1 MTRKDSAGMAG
12 QMTQFLFSG
21 VRRARAVLALA
32 ALWTLLALLLTPA
45 PARAAQATCTPQSG
59 YNSCVRVTYSGGDQ
73 TFTVPTGVTSVFIK
87 AWGAGGGGPNSSYFP
102 TQRGGGGGGFA
113 SGTLTVAAG
122 AALGV
127 RVGEGGGVND
137 TSTTYGGGGAGGTS
151 QATAIGS
158 SGGGLSGVFATTTY
172 TQGNARLIAGGG
184 GGSSP
189 GGDVGTPAGGGG
201 GGASGS
207 DDGVAASG
215 RPGTQAAGG
224 AAGSGGTCNLGAPTA
239 GSALQGGN
247 GGSTNEN
254 QNEGGGGGGGG
265 YFGGGGG
272 LCQGSSPNG
281 MGGGGS
287 GYVGGVTSTTSTA
300 GSISTSNNGGG
311 AAAGTGDTHYASGI
325 GTGGGGDASGGN
337 GQVVIQFNAPLS
349 VALSKT
355 APATVA
361 PGAAIAYVLSL
372 TNTSPA
378 TSGTSMVVREQLPPG
393 VIATSAA
400 VGTGVT
406 SVSCGAMPSA
416 AGAALTCTVTL
427 PAAGIPVNGGVRSFT
442 LNATA
447 PLVAA
452 GTVLTN
458 YANTNVAGSGTP
470 ATAPGAACVSN
481 ATVSCASAATTVV
494 TGAAV
499 LTRSGE
505 RTATDNQVA
514 NGSAQDVLE
523 AIVRDAADNPV
534 AGTVVTFAATTG
546 VAFNGGAVGAAGTCT
561 TAANG
566 ICQVTATSTV
576 PGTKSSAVS
585 IPAGALTGVF
595 TANGQSYGASPAS
608 YSFVAGTPSAAQSG
622 LRVVTDNQVANG
634 TAQDVL
640 QVFVRDASG
649 NPVGAGVV
657 VNFGA
662 TPDVAF
668 NGGAE
673 GAAGSCTTSAAG
685 TCQVTATTTEA
696 GSYST
701 TAVTLGGVA
710 LGGTFTAS
718 GSSYL
723 PSPQTYR
730 FLALPTV
737 TIRAISTNGVGTFDF
752 TGTNGLAAQSIT
764 TTVAGTAASAATQTL
779 TAASTATTITESVPP
794 AGYTLTAASCTGLP
808 SGGTATFSGRT
819 LTLNAAAT
827 VPGTNLVC
835 TFTNTGATGTTSPPV
850 PPLVSCL
857 SNAAIFNTA
866 YNGANGPP
874 LTSGRDTVWE
884 SGEGAASG
892 GPGTVSSWQR
902 AYVGNK
908 APGAWIDSPF
918 GNANWN
924 SNYNPNHTGNV
935 DVYHRFTFNMAA
947 SVNPATFS
955 LKLDF
960 YSDNSVAEVFVNG
973 VLQTV
978 PGVPQGG
985 GDPYNFRGFDPGR
998 QASAT
1003 LASNWRAGS
1012 NTVVVH
1018 IKSGAN
1024 AEGFLAQATTTAV
1037 CAPPTVV
1044 LSKTTT
1050 GGAGGPFNFTLSNTT
1065 QTNGVVSTVA
1075 AGTAVQVDG
1084 NTATAGTQ
1092 PFSATTQGAAI
1103 TIAEPAVPGW
1113 NLAGA
1118 TCTDAGTPV
1127 GSLGSGADART
1138 YTIPAASVQYGRPL
1152 VCTFTN
1158 AASATVTISKV
1169 SNGGVGPFGFTGTN
1183 GLAAQTITTVTA
1195 GTAVAGAIQT
1205 LTAPGVATTI
1215 TEDPLPAN
1223 YALTGVSC
1231 TGLGAGGTA
1240 TPDLPNRR
1248 VTLDAAAT
1256 AAGSNIACTFTNTFT
1271 PPFPRVQIV
1280 KTTTGGTGTNLFGFA
1295 LSGLSAA
1302 TDSITVTG
1310 AGTANGAANLT
1321 GTAGQLAKIKES
1333 APAGWPANP
1342 VSASC
1347 LDASSATPTVPFG
1360 TLAGNELTIPAANM
1374 VAGANITCTFVN
1386 SFGFSVTGR
1395 VFLDNGTGSGVAND
1409 GRINGTEGGIAG
1421 VSVRLTN
1428 CAATVLSSA
1437 TTDGAGNYALDVPF
1451 ATAANA
1457 PLCVEETNTASRLST
1472 GASFGTVALP
1482 SGTAVAGGGTSYTY
1496 TRTGTPDRIAFTW
1509 NGTGHAGL
1517 NFGDVDRNTFAA
1529 DGAKSGM
1536 PGSTVSYAHTFIAR
1550 TGGTLR
1556 FGISNSVDTPAVS
1569 GWSGKIF
1576 ADTGCTGAQQPG
1588 AALLYPP
1595 SAPLTVV
1602 AGQNVCIV
1610 MQEFIPANAAN
1621 GSNNQSTVQASFDFT
1636 NAGPALSASYT
1647 VLDTTTVSNSALEL
1661 KKEVRNVTQGA
1672 GFGVNNQAKS
1682 GETLEYRVTYTNNG
1696 TTPISGMTVND
1707 TTPQYT
1713 SFVAAQA
1720 GTTPASLTACSK
1732 NTPANA
1738 LPAPAVACAA
1748 SQAAG
1753 GTGGLR
1759 WSFTGSLA
1767 PGATGAVLF
1776 SVKVD

>member
-1 MTRKDSAGMAG
+1 MRGLWAC
-12 QMTQFLFSG
+12 
-21 VRRARAVLALA
+21 VLVLP
-32 ALWTLLALLLTPA
+32 ALLMSA
-45 PARAAQATCTPQSG
+45 PAVADQLPCSPQSG
-59 YNSCVRVTYSGGDQ
+59 YNACVQITYTGANQ

-87 AWGAGGGGPNSSYFP
+87 AWGAGGGGPNTSYYP
-102 TQRGGGGGGFA
+102 TQRGGGGGGFS
-113 SGTLTVAAG
+113 SGTLAVTAG

-137 TSTTYGGGGAGGTS
+137 ASTTYGGGGAGGNA
-151 QATAIGS
+151 QATAIGA
-158 SGGGLSGVFATTTY
+158 SGGGLSGVFAAASY

-189 GGDVGTPAGGGG
+189 GADVGTPAAGGG
-201 GGASGS
+201 GGASGR
-207 DDGVAASG
+207 DDNVAASG
-215 RPGTQAAGG
+215 RPGTQAGGG
-224 AAGSGGTCNLGAPTA
+224 AAGTGGTCNLGAPTA
-239 GSALQGGN
+239 GAALQGGN

-272 LCQGSSPNG
+272 LCQGTSPNG

-287 GYVGGVTSTTSTA
+287 GYTGGVTSPTTA
-300 GSISTSNNGGG
+300 VGLNSTSDNVGG
-311 AAAGTGDTHYASGI
+311 AAATTGDAHYTTGI
-325 GTGGGGDASGGN
+325 GTGGGGNASGGN
-337 GQVVIQFNAPLS
+337 GLVVIQYNLP
-349 VALSKT
+349 VITLSKT
-355 APATVA
+355 APATVSS
-361 PGAAIAYVLSL
+361 GAAITYTLGVANSGAV
-372 TNTSPA
+372 A
-378 TSGTSMVVREQLPPG
+378 TGTTVIVRDQLPTG
-393 VIATSAA
+393 VIATA
-400 VGTGVT
+400 VAPGTNVNA
-406 SVSCGAMPSA
+406 VSCGTLPSA
-416 AGAALTCTVTL
+416 AGALLTCTMTM
-427 PAAGIPVNGGVRSFT
+427 PAGGIPAGATRNFT
-442 LNATA
+442 LTATA
-447 PLVAA
+447 TTVA

-458 YANTNVAGSGTP
+458 YASTNVVGNGTP
-470 ATAPGAACVSN
+470 ATNPGAACVSN
-481 ATVSCASAATTVV
+481 ATISCSSAATTVIA
-494 TGAAV
+494 GAAA
-499 LTRSGE
+499 LARSGE
-505 RTATDNQVA
+505 RTLTDNQVA

-534 AGTVVTFAATTG
+534 AGTVVTFAATAG
-546 VAFNGGAVGAAGTCT
+546 VAFNGGTVGAAGTCT

-566 ICQVTATSTV
+566 ICQVNATSTV
-576 PGTKSSAVS
+576 PGAKSTAVS
-585 IPAGALTGVF
+585 IPAGTLTGVF
-595 TANGQSYGASPAS
+595 TANGQSYGASPAT
-608 YSFVAGTPSAAQSG
+608 YSFVVGTPSAAQSG

-634 TAQDVL
+634 AAQDVL

-649 NPVGAGVV
+649 NLVGAGVV
-657 VNFGA
+657 VSFGA

-668 NGGAE
+668 NGGTV
-673 GAAGSCTTSAAG
+673 GAAGSCITTAASL
-685 TCQVTATTTEA
+685 CQVTATSTVAAT
-696 GSYST
+696 YST

-718 GSSYL
+718 GNSYL

-730 FLALPTV
+730 FLSLPTV
-737 TIRAISTNGVGTFDF
+737 TIRTISVNGVGTFDF
-752 TGTNGLAAQSIT
+752 TGNNGLAAQSIT
-764 TTVAGTAASAATQTL
+764 TTVAGTAASAAPQTL
-779 TAASTATTITESVPP
+779 TAASTATTITESAPP
-794 AGYTLTAASCTGLP
+794 AGYTLTGASCTGLP
-808 SGGTATFSGRT
+808 SGGTATLSGRT

-827 VPGTNLVC
+827 APGANLVC
-835 TFTNTGATGTTSPPV
+835 TFTNTGDTGTTSPPI
-850 PPLVSCL
+850 PPTLSCL

-866 YNGANGPP
+866 YNGVNGPP

-884 SGEGAASG
+884 SGVGAASG
-892 GPGTVSSWQR
+892 GPGTVASWQR

-908 APGAWIDSPF
+908 APGAWVNSPF

-924 SNYNPNHTGNV
+924 SNYDPNHTGNV

-947 SVNPATFS
+947 SVNPASFS

-973 VLQTV
+973 VLQSV

-985 GDPYNFRGFDPGR
+985 SDPYNFRGYLAGS

-1003 LASNWRAGS
+1003 LSSNWRVGS

-1037 CAPPTVV
+1037 CTPPTVV

-1092 PFSATTQGAAI
+1092 PFSATAQGAAI

-1118 TCTDAGTPV
+1118 VCTDAGTPV
-1127 GSLGSGADART
+1127 GSLGTGADART

-1158 AASATVTISKV
+1158 AASATVTVSKV
-1169 SNGGVGPFGFTGTN
+1169 SNGGVGPFGFTGSN
-1183 GLAAQTITTVTA
+1183 GLAAQTITTTA
-1195 GTAVAGAIQT
+1195 AGSAVAGAIQT

-1280 KTTTGGTGTNLFGFA
+1280 KTTTGGSGANLFGFA

-1310 AGTANGAANLT
+1310 AGTASGAANLT
-1321 GTAGQLAKIKES
+1321 GTAGVLATIRES
-1333 APAGWPANP
+1333 VPAGWPANP
-1342 VSASC
+1342 ISASC
-1347 LDASSATPTVPFG
+1347 LDAASATPTVPFG
-1360 TLAGNELTIPAANM
+1360 TLAGNELTIPAINM

-1386 SFGFSVTGR
+1386 GFGYTVTGR

-1409 GRINGTEGGIAG
+1409 GLINGSEGGIAG
-1421 VSVRLTN
+1421 VSVQLTN
-1428 CAATVLSSA
+1428 CSATVLSTA

-1457 PLCVEETNTASRLST
+1457 PLCVEETNTALRLST
-1472 GASFGTVALP
+1472 GASFGAVPLP
-1482 SGTAVAGGGTSYTY
+1482 SGSAVASGGTSYTY
-1496 TRTGTPDRIAFTW
+1496 TRTGAPDRIAFTW
-1509 NGTGHAGL
+1509 NGAGHTGL

-1550 TGGTLR
+1550 TGGTVS
-1556 FGISNSVDTPAVS
+1556 FSISNSVDTPAVS

-1576 ADTGCTGAQQPG
+1576 ADTGCTGAQQAG

-1595 SAPLTVV
+1595 AAPVTVA

-1610 MQEFIPANAAN
+1610 MQEFIPANAVN
-1621 GSNNQSTVQASFDFT
+1621 GNNNQSTVQASFSFT

-1661 KKEVRNVTQGA
+1661 KKEVRNVTQG
-1672 GFGVNNQAKS
+1672 GSFGVNNQAKS

-1696 TTPISGMTVND
+1696 TTPISDMKIND

-1713 SFVAAQA
+1713 SFGAAQA
-1720 GTTPASLTACSK
+1720 GTTPASLTGCRK

-1738 LPAPAVACAA
+1738 TPAPSVACAVA
-1748 SQAAG
+1748 QTAG
-1753 GTGGLR
+1753 GTGTLSWEFSGA
-1759 WSFTGSLA
+1759 LA
-1767 PGATGAVLF
+1767 PGGSGSVLF

>member
-1 MTRKDSAGMAG
+1 MAE
-12 QMTQFLFSG
+12 QMTQFPSSIAGRL
-21 VRRARAVLALA
+21 RVLLVLLASFVSAPALA
-32 ALWTLLALLLTPA
+32 AQVA
-45 PARAAQATCTPQSG
+45 CTPQSG
-59 YNSCVRVTYSGGDQ
+59 FNSCVRVTYSGGDQ

-87 AWGAGGGGPNSSYFP
+87 AWGAGGGGPNTSYY
-102 TQRGGGGGGFA
+102 TAQRGGGGGGFS
-113 SGTLTVAAG
+113 SGTLAVTAG
-122 AALGV
+122 TALGV

-137 TSTTYGGGGAGGTS
+137 ASTTYGGGGAGGNA
-151 QATAIGS
+151 QATAIGA

-189 GGDVGTPAGGGG
+189 GADVGTPAAGGG
-201 GGASGS
+201 GGASGR
-207 DDGVAASG
+207 DDNVAASG

-224 AAGSGGTCNLGAPTA
+224 AAGTGGTCNLGAPT
-239 GSALQGGN
+239 GGTALQGGN

-272 LCQGSSPNG
+272 LCQGTSPNG

-287 GYVGGVTSTTSTA
+287 GYTGGVTSPTTA
-300 GSISTSNNGGG
+300 VGLNSTSDNVGG
-311 AAAGTGDTHYASGI
+311 AAATTGDTHYTTGI

-337 GQVVIQFNAPLS
+337 GLVVIQFNAPPS
-349 VALSKT
+349 ITLSKT

-372 TNTSPA
+372 TNSGPA
-378 TSGTSMVVREQLPPG
+378 ATGTSVVVREQLPPG
-393 VIATSAA
+393 VIATSVA
-400 VGTGVT
+400 VGSGVT
-406 SVSCGAMPSA
+406 SVSCGTLPSA
-416 AGAALTCTVTL
+416 AGAALTCTMTL
-427 PAAGIPVNGGVRSFT
+427 PTGGIPASGGVRSFT

-458 YANTNVAGSGTP
+458 YANSNVAGSGTP

-481 ATVSCASAATTVV
+481 TTVSCSSAATTVV
-494 TGAAV
+494 TGAAA
-499 LTRSGE
+499 LARSGE
-505 RTATDNQVA
+505 RTVTDNQVA

-534 AGTVVTFAATTG
+534 AGTVVTFAATAG
-546 VAFNGGAVGAAGTCT
+546 VAFNGGTVGAAGTCT
-561 TAANG
+561 TSASG
-566 ICQVTATSTV
+566 LCQVTATSTV
-576 PGTKSSAVS
+576 AGTKSTAVS

-595 TANGQSYGASPAS
+595 TAGGQSYGASPAA
-608 YSFVAGTPSAAQSG
+608 YSFVAGAPSAAQSG
-622 LRVVTDNQVANG
+622 LRIATDGQLANG
-634 TAQDVL
+634 SAQDVL
-640 QVFVRDASG
+640 QAFVRDASG

-657 VNFGA
+657 VSFGA
-662 TPDVAF
+662 TPNVAF
-668 NGGAE
+668 NGGTV
-673 GAAGSCTTSAAG
+673 GAAGSCTTTAASL
-685 TCQVTATTTEA
+685 CQVTATSIVAAT
-696 GSYST
+696 YSA

-710 LGGTFTAS
+710 LGGSFTAS
-718 GSSYL
+718 GNSYL
-723 PSPQTYR
+723 PSPQAYR
-730 FLALPTV
+730 FLSLPTV
-737 TIRAISTNGVGTFDF
+737 TIRKTSLNGVGTFDF
-752 TGTNGLAAQSIT
+752 TGSNGLAAQSIT
-764 TTVAGTAASAATQTL
+764 TTAAGTPESAPVQTL
-779 TAASTATTITESVPP
+779 TAASTATTITEGVPP

-808 SGGTATFSGRT
+808 SGGTATLSGRT

-827 VPGTNLVC
+827 APGANLVC
-835 TFTNTGATGTTSPPV
+835 TFTNTGDTGTTSPPI
-850 PPLVSCL
+850 PPTISCL

-866 YNGANGPP
+866 YNGVNGPP
-874 LTSGRDTVWE
+874 LSTGRDTVWE

-892 GPGTVSSWQR
+892 GPGTVASWQR

-908 APGAWIDSPF
+908 APGAWVNSPF

-973 VLQTV
+973 VLQSV

-985 GDPYNFRGFDPGR
+985 SDPYNFRGYQAGQ

-1003 LASNWRAGS
+1003 LSSNWRTGS

-1037 CAPPTVV
+1037 CTPPTVV

-1092 PFSATTQGAAI
+1092 PFSATAQGTAI

-1118 TCTDAGTPV
+1118 VCTDAGTPV
-1127 GSLGSGADART
+1127 GSLGTGADART

-1152 VCTFTN
+1152 SCTFTN

-1169 SNGGVGPFGFTGTN
+1169 SNGGVGPFGFTGSN
-1183 GLAAQTITTVTA
+1183 GLAVQTITTVTA

-1240 TPDLPNRR
+1240 TPDLPNRK

-1280 KTTTGGTGTNLFGFA
+1280 KTTTGGSGANLFGFA

-1302 TDSITVTG
+1302 TDSITVNG
-1310 AGTANGAANLT
+1310 AGTASGAANLS
-1321 GTAGQLAKIKES
+1321 GTAGVLATIRES
-1333 APAGWPANP
+1333 VPTGWPANP
-1342 VSASC
+1342 ISASC
-1347 LDASSATPTVPFG
+1347 LDAASATPTVPFG

-1386 SFGFSVTGR
+1386 GFGYAVTGR

-1409 GRINGTEGGIAG
+1409 GLINGSEGGIAG
-1421 VSVRLTN
+1421 VSVQLTN
-1428 CAATVLSSA
+1428 CSATVLSTA

-1451 ATAANA
+1451 ATAASA
-1457 PLCVEETNTASRLST
+1457 PLCVEETNTALRLST
-1472 GASFGTVALP
+1472 GASFGAVPLP
-1482 SGTAVAGGGTSYTY
+1482 SGSAVASGGTSYTY

-1509 NGTGHAGL
+1509 NGTGHTGL

-1529 DGAKSGM
+1529 DGTKSGM

-1550 TGGTLR
+1550 TGGTVS
-1556 FGISNSVDTPAVS
+1556 FSISNSVDTPAVS

-1576 ADTGCTGAQQPG
+1576 ADTGCTGAQQAG

-1595 SAPLTVV
+1595 AAPVTVA
-1602 AGQNVCIV
+1602 AGQNVCIL

-1621 GSNNQSTVQASFDFT
+1621 GNNNQTTVQASFSFT

-1661 KKEVRNVTQGA
+1661 KKEVRNVTQG
-1672 GFGVNNQAKS
+1672 GSFGVNNQAKS

-1696 TTPISGMTVND
+1696 TTPISDMKIND
-1707 TTPQYT
+1707 ATPQYT
-1713 SFVAAQA
+1713 SFGAAQA
-1720 GTTPASLTACSK
+1720 GTTPASLTGCRK

-1738 LPAPAVACAA
+1738 APAPSVACAVA
-1748 SQAAG
+1748 QTAG
-1753 GTGGLR
+1753 GTGMLS
-1759 WSFTGSLA
+1759 WEFSGSLA
-1767 PGATGAVLF
+1767 PGGSGSVLF

>member
-1 MTRKDSAGMAG
+1 MTHIPS
-12 QMTQFLFSG
+12 SI
-21 VRRARAVLALA
+21 ARHMRGLWACVLVLP
-32 ALWTLLALLLTPA
+32 ALLMSVPA
-45 PARAAQATCTPQSG
+45 VADQLPCSPQSG
-59 YNSCVRVTYSGGDQ
+59 YNACVQITYTGANQ
-73 TFTVPTGVTSVFIK
+73 TFTVPTGVSSVFIK
-87 AWGAGGGGPNSSYFP
+87 AWGAGGGGPNTSYYT
-102 TQRGGGGGGFA
+102 TQRGGGGGGFS
-113 SGTLTVAAG
+113 SGTLAVTAG
-122 AALGV
+122 TTLGV

-137 TSTTYGGGGAGGTS
+137 ASTTYGGGGAGGNA
-151 QATAIGS
+151 QATAIGA

-172 TQGNARLIAGGG
+172 SQANARLIAGGG

-189 GGDVGTPAGGGG
+189 GADVGTPSAGGG
-201 GGASGS
+201 GGASGR
-207 DDGVAASG
+207 DDNVAASG
-215 RPGTQAAGG
+215 RPGTQAGGG
-224 AAGSGGTCNLGAPTA
+224 AAGTGGTCNLGAPT
-239 GSALQGGN
+239 GGTALQGGN

-272 LCQGSSPNG
+272 LCQGTAPNG

-287 GYVGGVTSTTSTA
+287 GYVGGVTGSTTA
-300 GSISTSNNGGG
+300 VGLNSTSDNVGG
-311 AAAGTGDTHYASGI
+311 AAATTGDAHYTAGI
-325 GTGGGGDASGGN
+325 GTGGGGNASGGN
-337 GQVVIQFNAPLS
+337 GLVVIQYNLP
-349 VALSKT
+349 VITLSKT
-355 APATVA
+355 APATVSS
-361 PGAAIAYVLSL
+361 GAAITYTLGVANSGAV
-372 TNTSPA
+372 A
-378 TSGTSMVVREQLPPG
+378 TGATVIVRDQLPAG
-393 VIATSAA
+393 VIATA
-400 VGTGVT
+400 VAPGANVNA
-406 SVSCGAMPSA
+406 VSCGALPSA
-416 AGAALTCTVTL
+416 AGALLTCTMTM
-427 PAAGIPVNGGVRSFT
+427 PAGGIPAGASRNFT
-442 LNATA
+442 LTATA
-447 PLVAA
+447 TTVA

-458 YANTNVAGSGTP
+458 YGSTNVVGNGAP
-470 ATAPGAACVSN
+470 ATNPGAACVSN
-481 ATVSCASAATTVV
+481 ATIGCASAATTVV
-494 TGAAV
+494 AGAAA
-499 LTRSGE
+499 LARSGE
-505 RTATDNQVA
+505 RTVTDNQVA
-514 NGSAQDVLE
+514 NGIAQDVLE

-534 AGTVVTFAATTG
+534 AGTVVTFAATAG
-546 VAFNGGAVGAAGTCT
+546 VAFNGGTVGAAGTCT

-566 ICQVTATSTV
+566 ICQVNATSTV
-576 PGTKSSAVS
+576 PGAKSTAVS
-585 IPAGALTGVF
+585 IPAGTLTGVF
-595 TANGQSYGASPAS
+595 TTNGQSYGASPAT
-608 YSFVAGTPSAAQSG
+608 YSFVVGTPSAAQSG
-622 LRVVTDNQVANG
+622 LRVVTDGQLANG
-634 TAQDVL
+634 SAQDVL
-640 QVFVRDASG
+640 EAFVRDANG

-657 VNFGA
+657 VSFGA
-662 TPDVAF
+662 TPNVAF
-668 NGGAE
+668 NGGNV
-673 GAAGSCTTSAAG
+673 GAAASCTTTAASL
-685 TCQVTATTTEA
+685 CQVTATSTVVAT
-696 GSYST
+696 YSA

-710 LGGTFTAS
+710 LGGSFTAS
-718 GSSYL
+718 GNGYL

-730 FLALPTV
+730 FLSLPTV
-737 TIRAISTNGVGTFDF
+737 TIRTTSLNGVGTFDF
-752 TGTNGLAAQSIT
+752 TGSNGLAAQSIT
-764 TTVAGTAASAATQTL
+764 TTAAGTPESASVQTL
-779 TAASTATTITESVPP
+779 TAASTATTITQAAPP

-808 SGGTATFSGRT
+808 SGGTATLSGRT

-827 VPGTNLVC
+827 ASGANLVC
-835 TFTNTGATGTTSPPV
+835 TFTNTGDTGTTSPPI
-850 PPLVSCL
+850 PPTVSCL

-866 YNGANGPP
+866 YNGVSGPP
-874 LTSGRDTVWE
+874 LSTGRDTVWE

-892 GPGTVSSWQR
+892 GPGTVVSWQR

-908 APGAWIDSPF
+908 APGAWVNSPF

-924 SNYNPNHTGNV
+924 SNYNPNHSGNV

-985 GDPYNFRGFDPGR
+985 SDPYNFRGYQAGQ

-1003 LASNWRAGS
+1003 LSSNWRTGS

-1037 CAPPTVV
+1037 CTPPTVV

-1092 PFSATTQGAAI
+1092 PFSATVQGAAI

-1118 TCTDAGTPV
+1118 VCTDAGTPV
-1127 GSLGSGADART
+1127 GSLGAGADART

-1169 SNGGVGPFGFTGTN
+1169 SNGGVGPFGFTGSN
-1183 GLAAQTITTVTA
+1183 GLAAQTIATVTA

-1231 TGLGAGGTA
+1231 TGLGSGGTA
-1240 TPDLPNRR
+1240 TPDLPNRK

-1280 KTTTGGTGTNLFGFA
+1280 KTTTGGSGANLFGFA

-1310 AGTANGAANLT
+1310 AGTASGAANLT
-1321 GTAGQLAKIKES
+1321 GTAGVLARIRES
-1333 APAGWPANP
+1333 VPAGWPANP
-1342 VSASC
+1342 ISASC
-1347 LDASSATPTVPFG
+1347 LDAASATPTVPFG
-1360 TLAGNELTIPAANM
+1360 TLAGNELTIPAVNM

-1386 SFGFSVTGR
+1386 GFGYTVTGR
-1395 VFLDNGTGSGVAND
+1395 VFLDNGTSSGIAND
-1409 GRINGTEGGIAG
+1409 GLINGSEGGIAG
-1421 VSVRLTN
+1421 VGVKLTN
-1428 CAATVLSSA
+1428 CSATVLSTA

-1457 PLCVEETNTASRLST
+1457 PLCVEETNTALRLST
-1472 GASFGTVALP
+1472 GASFGAVALP
-1482 SGTAVAGGGTSYTY
+1482 SGSAVASGGTSYTY
-1496 TRTGTPDRIAFTW
+1496 TRSGTPDRIAFTW
-1509 NGTGHAGL
+1509 NGTGHTGL

-1550 TGGTLR
+1550 TGGTVS
-1556 FGISNSVDTPAVS
+1556 FAISNSVDTPAVS

-1576 ADTGCTGAQQPG
+1576 ADTGCTGTQQPG
-1588 AALLYPP
+1588 ATLLYPP
-1595 SAPLTVV
+1595 AAPVTVV

-1621 GSNNQSTVQASFDFT
+1621 GNNNQSTVQASFSFT

-1661 KKEVRNVTQGA
+1661 KKEVRNVTQG
-1672 GFGVNNQAKS
+1672 GSFGVNNQAKS
-1682 GETLEYRVTYTNNG
+1682 GETLEYRVSYTNNG
-1696 TTPISGMTVND
+1696 TTPISDMKIND

-1720 GTTPASLTACSK
+1720 GTTPASLTACRK

-1738 LPAPAVACAA
+1738 TPAPSVACAVA
-1748 SQAAG
+1748 QTVG
-1753 GTGGLR
+1753 GTGTLS
-1759 WSFTGSLA
+1759 WEFSGSLA
-1767 PGATGAVLF
+1767 PGGSGSVLF

>member
-1 MTRKDSAGMAG
+1 
-12 QMTQFLFSG
+12 
-21 VRRARAVLALA
+21 
-32 ALWTLLALLLTPA
+32 
-45 PARAAQATCTPQSG
+45 
-59 YNSCVRVTYSGGDQ
+59 
-73 TFTVPTGVTSVFIK
+73 
-87 AWGAGGGGPNSSYFP
+87 
-102 TQRGGGGGGFA
+102 
-113 SGTLTVAAG
+113 
-122 AALGV
+122 
-127 RVGEGGGVND
+127 
-137 TSTTYGGGGAGGTS
+137 
-151 QATAIGS
+151 
-158 SGGGLSGVFATTTY
+158 
-172 TQGNARLIAGGG
+172 
-184 GGSSP
+184 
-189 GGDVGTPAGGGG
+189 
-201 GGASGS
+201 
-207 DDGVAASG
+207 
-215 RPGTQAAGG
+215 
-224 AAGSGGTCNLGAPTA
+224 
-239 GSALQGGN
+239 
-247 GGSTNEN
+247 
-254 QNEGGGGGGGG
+254 
-265 YFGGGGG
+265 
-272 LCQGSSPNG
+272 
-281 MGGGGS
+281 
-287 GYVGGVTSTTSTA
+287 
-300 GSISTSNNGGG
+300 
-311 AAAGTGDTHYASGI
+311 
-325 GTGGGGDASGGN
+325 
-337 GQVVIQFNAPLS
+337 
-349 VALSKT
+349 
-355 APATVA
+355 
-361 PGAAIAYVLSL
+361 
-372 TNTSPA
+372 
-378 TSGTSMVVREQLPPG
+378 
-393 VIATSAA
+393 
-400 VGTGVT
+400 
-406 SVSCGAMPSA
+406 
-416 AGAALTCTVTL
+416 
-427 PAAGIPVNGGVRSFT
+427 
-442 LNATA
+442 
-447 PLVAA
+447 
-452 GTVLTN
+452 
-458 YANTNVAGSGTP
+458 
-470 ATAPGAACVSN
+470 
-481 ATVSCASAATTVV
+481 
-494 TGAAV
+494 
-499 LTRSGE
+499 
-505 RTATDNQVA
+505 
-514 NGSAQDVLE
+514 
-523 AIVRDAADNPV
+523 
-534 AGTVVTFAATTG
+534 VVTFAATAN
-546 VAFNGGAVGAAGTCT
+546 VAFNGGTVGAAGSCT
-561 TAANG
+561 TDATG
-566 ICQVTATSTV
+566 LCQVTATSTV
-576 PGTKSSAVS
+576 PGTKSTAVS
-585 IPAGALTGVF
+585 IPAGTLTGVF
-595 TANGQSYGASPAS
+595 TAGGQSYGASPAA
-608 YSFVAGTPSAAQSG
+608 YTFVVGAPSAAQSG
-622 LRVVTDNQVANG
+622 LRIVTDGQLANG

-640 QVFVRDASG
+640 QAFVRDATG
-649 NPVGAGVV
+649 NLVGAGVV
-657 VNFGA
+657 VSFGA

-668 NGGAE
+668 NGGTV
-673 GAAGSCTTSAAG
+673 GAAASCTTTAASL
-685 TCQVTATTTEA
+685 CQVTATSTVAAT
-696 GSYST
+696 YSA

-710 LGGTFTAS
+710 LAGSFTAS
-718 GSSYL
+718 SNSYL
-723 PSPQTYR
+723 PSPQPYR
-730 FLALPTV
+730 FLPLPTV
-737 TIRAISTNGVGTFDF
+737 TIRKTSLNGVGSFDF
-752 TGTNGLAAQSIT
+752 TGSNGLTAQSIT
-764 TTVAGTAASAATQTL
+764 TTVAGTAASAPTQTL
-779 TAASTATTITESVPP
+779 TAASTATTITEGVPP

-808 SGGTATFSGRT
+808 TGGTATLSGRT

-827 VPGTNLVC
+827 APGANLVC
-835 TFTNTGATGTTSPPV
+835 TFTNTGDTGGTSPPI
-850 PPLVSCL
+850 PPTVSCL

-866 YNGANGPP
+866 YNGVSGPP
-874 LTSGRDTVWE
+874 LSTGRDTVWE

-892 GPGTVSSWQR
+892 GPGTVASWQR

-924 SNYNPNHTGNV
+924 SNYNPNHAGNV

-985 GDPYNFRGFDPGR
+985 SDPYNFRGFDPGR

-1037 CAPPTVV
+1037 CAPPTVA

-1092 PFSATTQGAAI
+1092 PFSATAQGTAI
-1103 TIAEPAVPGW
+1103 TIIEPAVPGW

-1118 TCTDAGTPV
+1118 ACTDAGTPV
-1127 GSLGSGADART
+1127 GSLGTGVDART

-1158 AASATVTISKV
+1158 AASATVTVSKV
-1169 SNGGVGPFGFTGTN
+1169 SNGGVGPFGFTGSN

-1240 TPDLPNRR
+1240 TPDLPNRK

-1271 PPFPRVQIV
+1271 PPFPRLQIV
-1280 KTTTGGTGTNLFGFA
+1280 KTTTGGSGANLFGFA
-1295 LSGLSAA
+1295 LSGLSAS

-1310 AGTANGAANLT
+1310 AGTASGATNLT
-1321 GTAGQLAKIKES
+1321 GTVGLLATIKES

-1342 VSASC
+1342 ISASC
-1347 LDASSATPTVPFG
+1347 LDAASATPTVPFG
-1360 TLAGNELTIPAANM
+1360 TLVGNELTVPAANM

-1386 SFGFSVTGR
+1386 GFGFSVTGR

-1409 GRINGTEGGIAG
+1409 GLVNGTEGGIAG

-1428 CAATVLSSA
+1428 CSATVLSTA
-1437 TTDGAGNYALDVPF
+1437 TTDGAGSYALDVPF

-1472 GASFGTVALP
+1472 GASFGTVPLP
-1482 SGTAVAGGGTSYTY
+1482 SGSAVASGGTSYTY
-1496 TRTGTPDRIAFTW
+1496 TRSGTPDRIAFTW
-1509 NGTGHAGL
+1509 NGTGHTGL

-1550 TGGTLR
+1550 TGGTVS
-1556 FGISNSVDTPAVS
+1556 FGISSSVDTPAVS

-1621 GSNNQSTVQASFDFT
+1621 GNNNQSTVQASFNFT

-1672 GFGVNNQAKS
+1672 SFGVNNQAKS

-1696 TTPISGMTVND
+1696 TTPISGMKIND
-1707 TTPQYT
+1707 VTPQYT
-1713 SFVAAQA
+1713 SFGAAQA

-1738 LPAPAVACAA
+1738 TPAPAVACAVV
-1748 SQAAG
+1748 QTVG
-1753 GTGGLR
+1753 GTGALS
-1759 WSFTGSLA
+1759 WTFVGSLA
-1767 PGATGAVLF
+1767 PGASGAVLF

>member
-1 MTRKDSAGMAG
+1 MTRIDSAAMAE
-12 QMTQFLFSG
+12 QMTRFPSSISRR
-21 VRRARAVLALA
+21 VRILLV
-32 ALWTLLALLLTPA
+32 LLASFVSA
-45 PARAAQATCTPQSG
+45 PTLAAQAACTPQSG
-59 YNSCVRVTYSGGDQ
+59 FNSCVRVTYSGGDQ
-73 TFTVPTGVTSVFIK
+73 SFTVPPGVTSVFIK
-87 AWGAGGGGPNSSYFP
+87 AWGAGGGGPNTSYYA

-113 SGTLTVAAG
+113 SGTLAVTAG
-122 AALGV
+122 TALGV

-137 TSTTYGGGGAGGTS
+137 TSTPYGGGGAGGTS
-151 QATAIGS
+151 QATAIGA
-158 SGGGLSGVFATTTY
+158 SGGGLSGVFATTVY
-172 TQGNARLIAGGG
+172 TQANARLIAGGG

-189 GGDVGTPAGGGG
+189 GADVGTPAGGGG
-201 GGASGS
+201 GGTSGS
-207 DDGVAASG
+207 DDGVSASG
-215 RPGTQAAGG
+215 RPGTQAGGG

-239 GSALQGGN
+239 GTALQGGN
-247 GGSTNEN
+247 GGSTSEN

-287 GYVGGVTSTTSTA
+287 GYIGGVTGAVSTA

-311 AAAGTGDTHYASGI
+311 AAATTGDTHYTAGI
-325 GTGGGGDASGGN
+325 GAGGGGDASGGN
-337 GQVVIQFNAPLS
+337 GQVVIQFNAAPS
-349 VALSKT
+349 ITLSKT

-361 PGAAIAYVLSL
+361 PGAAIAYVLGV
-372 TNTSPA
+372 TNNGFIA
-378 TSGTSMVVREQLPPG
+378 TGTSVVVREQLPPG
-393 VIATSAA
+393 VIATGATA
-400 VGTGVT
+400 GTGVT
-406 SVSCGAMPSA
+406 SVNCGTMPSA
-416 AGAALTCTVTL
+416 AGALLTCTMTL
-427 PAAGIPVNGGVRSFT
+427 PTGGIPANGGVRSFT

-458 YANTNVAGSGTP
+458 YANSNVAGSGTP
-470 ATAPGAACVSN
+470 ATAPSASCVSN
-481 ATVSCASAATTVV
+481 ATVSCDSAATTVV
-494 TGAAV
+494 TGAAS
-499 LTRSGE
+499 LARSGE
-505 RTATDNQVA
+505 RTVTDNQVA

-546 VAFNGGAVGAAGTCT
+546 VAFNGGTVGAAGSCT
-561 TAANG
+561 TSASG
-566 ICQVTATSTV
+566 LCQVTATSTV
-576 PGTKSSAVS
+576 AGAKSTAVS
-585 IPAGALTGVF
+585 VPAGALTGVF
-595 TANGQSYGASPAS
+595 TAGGQSYGASPAA
-608 YSFVAGTPSAAQSG
+608 YTFVA
-622 LRVVTDNQVANG
+622 VAP
-634 TAQDVL
+634 
-640 QVFVRDASG
+640 R
-649 NPVGAGVV
+649 
-657 VNFGA
+657 
-662 TPDVAF
+662 
-668 NGGAE
+668 
-673 GAAGSCTTSAAG
+673 
-685 TCQVTATTTEA
+685 
-696 GSYST
+696 
-701 TAVTLGGVA
+701 
-710 LGGTFTAS
+710 
-718 GSSYL
+718 
-723 PSPQTYR
+723 
-730 FLALPTV
+730 V
-737 TIRAISTNGVGTFDF
+737 TIRATSLNGVGTFDF
-752 TGTNGLAAQSIT
+752 TGSNGLAAQSIT
-764 TTVAGTAASAATQTL
+764 TTAAGTPESASVQTL
-779 TAASTATTITESVPP
+779 TAASTATTITQAAPP

-808 SGGTATFSGRT
+808 SGGTATLSGRT

-827 VPGTNLVC
+827 ASGANLVC
-835 TFTNTGATGTTSPPV
+835 TFTNTGDTGTTSPPI
-850 PPLVSCL
+850 PPTVSCL

-866 YNGANGPP
+866 YNGVSGPP
-874 LTSGRDTVWE
+874 LSTGRDTVWE

-892 GPGTVSSWQR
+892 GPGTVVSWQR

-908 APGAWIDSPF
+908 APGAWVNSPF

-924 SNYNPNHTGNV
+924 SNYNPNHSGNV

-985 GDPYNFRGFDPGR
+985 SDPYNFRGYQAGQ

-1003 LASNWRAGS
+1003 LSSNWRTGS

-1037 CAPPTVV
+1037 CTPPTVV

-1092 PFSATTQGAAI
+1092 PFSATVQGAAI

-1118 TCTDAGTPV
+1118 VCTDAGTPV
-1127 GSLGSGADART
+1127 GSLGTGADART

-1152 VCTFTN
+1152 SCTFTN

-1169 SNGGVGPFGFTGTN
+1169 SNGGVGPFGFTGSN

-1231 TGLGAGGTA
+1231 TGLGSGGTA
-1240 TPDLPNRR
+1240 TPDLPNRK

-1271 PPFPRVQIV
+1271 PPFPRVRIV
-1280 KTTTGGTGTNLFGFA
+1280 KTTTGGSGANLFGFA

-1310 AGTANGAANLT
+1310 AGTVSGASNLT
-1321 GTAGQLAKIKES
+1321 GTAGVLATIRES
-1333 APAGWPANP
+1333 VPAGWPVNP
-1342 VSASC
+1342 ISASC
-1347 LDASSATPTVPFG
+1347 LDAASATPTVPFG
-1360 TLAGNELTIPAANM
+1360 TLAGNELTIPAVNM

-1386 SFGFSVTGR
+1386 GFGYTVTGR
-1395 VFLDNGTGSGVAND
+1395 VFLDNGTGSGIAND
-1409 GRINGTEGGIAG
+1409 GLINGSEGGIAG
-1421 VSVRLTN
+1421 VGVKLTN
-1428 CAATVLSSA
+1428 CSATVLSTA

-1457 PLCVEETNTASRLST
+1457 PLCVEETNTALRLST
-1472 GASFGTVALP
+1472 GASFGAVALP
-1482 SGTAVAGGGTSYTY
+1482 SGSVVASGGTSYTY
-1496 TRTGTPDRIAFTW
+1496 TRSGTPDRIAFTW
-1509 NGTGHAGL
+1509 NGTGHTGL
-1517 NFGDVDRNTFAA
+1517 NFGDVDRNTFVA

-1550 TGGTLR
+1550 TGGTVS
-1556 FGISNSVDTPAVS
+1556 FAISNSVDTPAVS

-1576 ADTGCTGAQQPG
+1576 VDTGCTGTQQPG
-1588 AALLYPP
+1588 AALLYPTA
-1595 SAPLTVV
+1595 APVTVV

-1621 GSNNQSTVQASFDFT
+1621 GNNNQSTVQASFSFT

-1661 KKEVRNVTQGA
+1661 KKEVRNVTQG
-1672 GFGVNNQAKS
+1672 GSFGVNNQAKS
-1682 GETLEYRVTYTNNG
+1682 GETLEYRVSYTNNG
-1696 TTPISGMTVND
+1696 TTPISDMKIND

-1720 GTTPASLTACSK
+1720 GTTPASLTACRK

-1738 LPAPAVACAA
+1738 TPAPSVACAVA
-1748 SQAAG
+1748 QTAG
-1753 GTGGLR
+1753 GTGTLS
-1759 WSFTGSLA
+1759 WEFSGSLA
-1767 PGATGAVLF
+1767 PGGSGSVLF

>member
-1 MTRKDSAGMAG
+1 MR
-12 QMTQFLFSG
+12 
-21 VRRARAVLALA
+21 VLLV
-32 ALWTLLALLLTPA
+32 LLASFVSA
-45 PARAAQATCTPQSG
+45 PTLAAQAACTPQSG
-59 YNSCVRVTYSGGDQ
+59 FNSCVRVTYSGGDQ

-87 AWGAGGGGPNSSYFP
+87 AWGAGGGGPNTSYYP
-102 TQRGGGGGGFA
+102 TQRGGGGGGFS
-113 SGTLTVAAG
+113 SGTLAVTAG
-122 AALGV
+122 TALGV

-137 TSTTYGGGGAGGTS
+137 ASTTYGGGGAGGNA
-151 QATAIGS
+151 QATAIGA

-172 TQGNARLIAGGG
+172 TQANARLIAGGG

-189 GGDVGTPAGGGG
+189 GADVGTPSAGGG
-201 GGASGS
+201 GGASGR
-207 DDGVAASG
+207 DDNVAASG

-224 AAGSGGTCNLGAPTA
+224 AAGTGGTCNLGAPT
-239 GSALQGGN
+239 GGTALQGGN

-265 YFGGGGG
+265 FFGGGGG
-272 LCQGSSPNG
+272 LCQGTSPNG

-287 GYVGGVTSTTSTA
+287 GYTGGVTSPTTA
-300 GSISTSNNGGG
+300 VGLNSTSDNVGG
-311 AAAGTGDTHYASGI
+311 AAATTGDAHYTAGI

-337 GQVVIQFNAPLS
+337 GLVVIQFNAPPS
-349 VALSKT
+349 ITLSKT

-372 TNTSPA
+372 TNSGPA
-378 TSGTSMVVREQLPPG
+378 ATGTSVVVREQLPPG
-393 VIATSAA
+393 VSATGATA
-400 VGTGVT
+400 GTGVT
-406 SVSCGAMPSA
+406 SVSCGTMPSA
-416 AGAALTCTVTL
+416 AGALLTCTMTL
-427 PAAGIPVNGGVRSFT
+427 PAAGIPASGGVRSFT

-458 YANTNVAGSGTP
+458 YANSNVAGSGTP

-481 ATVSCASAATTVV
+481 TTVSCASAATTVV
-494 TGAAV
+494 AGAAA
-499 LTRSGE
+499 LARSGE

-534 AGTVVTFAATTG
+534 AGTVVTFAATPG
-546 VAFNGGAVGAAGTCT
+546 VAFNGGTVGAAGSCT
-561 TAANG
+561 TGAG
-566 ICQVTATSTV
+566 GLCQVTATSTV
-576 PGTKSSAVS
+576 AGTKSTVVS
-585 IPAGALTGVF
+585 IPAGTLTGVF
-595 TANGQSYGASPAS
+595 TANAQSYGASPAT
-608 YSFVAGTPSAAQSG
+608 YSFVVGTPSAAQSG
-622 LRVVTDNQVANG
+622 LRIATDGQLANG
-634 TAQDVL
+634 SAQDVL
-640 QVFVRDASG
+640 EAFVRDANG

-657 VNFGA
+657 VSFGA
-662 TPDVAF
+662 TPNVAF
-668 NGGAE
+668 NGGTV
-673 GAAGSCTTSAAG
+673 GAAASCTTTAASL
-685 TCQVTATTTEA
+685 CQVTATSTVAAT
-696 GSYST
+696 YST

-710 LGGTFTAS
+710 LGGSFTAS
-718 GSSYL
+718 GNSYL

-730 FLALPTV
+730 FLSLPTV
-737 TIRAISTNGVGTFDF
+737 TIRKTSLNGVGTFDF
-752 TGTNGLAAQSIT
+752 TGSNGLAAQSIT
-764 TTVAGTAASAATQTL
+764 TTVAGTPESAPVQTL
-779 TAASTATTITESVPP
+779 TAASTATTITEGVPP
-794 AGYTLTAASCTGLP
+794 AGYTLTGASCTGLP
-808 SGGTATFSGRT
+808 SGGTATLSGRT

-827 VPGTNLVC
+827 APGANLVC
-835 TFTNTGATGTTSPPV
+835 TFTNTGATDATSPPI
-850 PPLVSCL
+850 PPTLSCL

-866 YNGANGPP
+866 YNGVSGPP
-874 LTSGRDTVWE
+874 LTSGRDAVWE

-892 GPGTVSSWQR
+892 GPGTVVSWQR

-908 APGAWIDSPF
+908 APGAWVNSPF

-924 SNYNPNHTGNV
+924 SNYNPNHAGNV

-947 SVNPATFS
+947 SVNPASFS

-985 GDPYNFRGFDPGR
+985 SDPYNFRGYQAGQ

-1003 LASNWRAGS
+1003 LSSNWRTGS

-1037 CAPPTVV
+1037 CAPPTLT

-1092 PFSATTQGAAI
+1092 PFSAAVQGAAI

-1118 TCTDAGTPV
+1118 VCTDAGTPV
-1127 GSLGSGADART
+1127 GSLGTGADART

-1152 VCTFTN
+1152 SCTFTN
-1158 AASATVTISKV
+1158 AASATVTVSKV
-1169 SNGGVGPFGFTGTN
+1169 SNGGVGPFGFTGSN
-1183 GLAAQTITTVTA
+1183 GLAAQTITTTAA

-1240 TPDLPNRR
+1240 TPDLSNRR

-1280 KTTTGGTGTNLFGFA
+1280 KTTTGGSGANLFGFA

-1310 AGTANGAANLT
+1310 AGTVSGAANLT
-1321 GTAGQLAKIKES
+1321 GTAGVLATIRES
-1333 APAGWPANP
+1333 VPTGWPANP
-1342 VSASC
+1342 ISASC
-1347 LDASSATPTVPFG
+1347 LDAASATPTVPFG

-1386 SFGFSVTGR
+1386 GFGYTVTGR

-1409 GRINGTEGGIAG
+1409 GLINGSEGGIAG
-1421 VSVRLTN
+1421 VGVQLTN
-1428 CAATVLSSA
+1428 CSATVLSTA

-1457 PLCVEETNTASRLST
+1457 PLCVEETNTALRLST
-1472 GASFGTVALP
+1472 GASFGAVPLP
-1482 SGTAVAGGGTSYTY
+1482 SGAAVASGGTSYTY
-1496 TRTGTPDRIAFTW
+1496 TRTGAPDRIAFTW
-1509 NGTGHAGL
+1509 NGAGHTGL

-1550 TGGTLR
+1550 TGGAVS
-1556 FGISNSVDTPAVS
+1556 FSISNSVDTPAVS

-1576 ADTGCTGAQQPG
+1576 ADTGCTGAQQAG

-1595 SAPLTVV
+1595 AAPVTVV

-1621 GSNNQSTVQASFDFT
+1621 GNNNQSTVQASFSFT

-1661 KKEVRNVTQGA
+1661 KKEVRNVTQG
-1672 GFGVNNQAKS
+1672 GSFGVNNQAKS
-1682 GETLEYRVTYTNNG
+1682 GETLEYRVSYTNNG
-1696 TTPISGMTVND
+1696 TTPISDMKIND

-1713 SFVAAQA
+1713 SFGAAQA
-1720 GTTPASLTACSK
+1720 GTTPASLTGCRK

-1738 LPAPAVACAA
+1738 IPAPSVACAVA
-1748 SQAAG
+1748 QTAG
-1753 GTGGLR
+1753 GTGTLS
-1759 WSFTGSLA
+1759 WEFSGSLA
-1767 PGATGAVLF
+1767 PGGSGSVLF